1 MAVDMDSV
9 SSGSSLQFL
18 ATLLRDAE
26 NEDSD
31 ECEVSIS

>member
-1 MAVDMDSV
+1 MVVDMDSV

-26 NEDSD
+26 NEDDD
-31 ECEVSIS
+31 EHEVSLS